1 MAKIFAEWEKQE
13 LVMLTFPHSK
23 SDWNYCLKE
32 ITKTYIQMIKAI
44 TKYEKCLILCD
55 DIARVKNILKPFLNN
70 NTLFVQIS
78 TNDTWIRDYGAID
91 CIDRNKIISYDF
103 TFNGWGKKFDAHLDN
118 KANQEIY
125 KQNIF
130 QNSLKKIDFVLEGG
144 SIDTNSKGVLLTTE
158 RCLLEKN
165 RNPHLCKKEIDTYLK
180 QLFDLE
186 KIIWLKHG
194 YLRGDDT
201 DSHIDMIA
209 RFLDSNTIAYIKCEN
224 EDDEHFEE
232 LRKMEDELQKT
243 GFKLAPLP
251 LPSPVIFNGKRVPA
265 TYLNFLLINDA
276 ILVPQYND
284 KNDEKILTFFNNFYK
299 NRDIIP
305 IDSTILVREH
315 GSIHCATINRWVKP
329 KEQF

>member
-32 ITKTYIQMIKAI
+32 ITKTYIQMVKAI

-232 LRKMEDELQKT
+232 LKEMEDELQKT

-251 LPSPVIFNGKRVPA
+251 LPSPVFFDGKRVPA

-305 IDSTILVREH
+305 IDSTILIREH